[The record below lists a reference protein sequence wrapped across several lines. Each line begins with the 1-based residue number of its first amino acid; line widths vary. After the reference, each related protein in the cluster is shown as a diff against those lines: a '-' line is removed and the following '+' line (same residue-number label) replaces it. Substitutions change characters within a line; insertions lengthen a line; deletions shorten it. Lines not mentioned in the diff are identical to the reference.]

1 MSIIRQIGSSFAV
14 ADLRNFATTAR
25 MLIAA
30 FTALLLFPLLTNSSM
45 SYAEEVNKNMLWVI
59 PVLI

>member
-45 SYAEEVNKNMLWVI
+45 SYAEEVNKNMFWSC
-59 PVLI
+59 